1 MTDIRAGVEKAVF
14 DRLTAQIVGAGVYQ
28 HSPQDAA
35 PPFVMLSDVTSESGG
50 GKSGGLDR
58 LIVTIQCEEKKPGR
72 KALNALMA
80 QARTALDQWKPAATL
95 GVLCGTFAFQGDD
108 SFRIDE
114 DDHYF
119 GTLRFL
125 TFAQPSA

>member
-1 MTDIRAGVEKAVF
+1 MTDIRAGVEKAIF
-14 DRLTAQIVGAGVYQ
+14 DRLTAQISGASVYQ

-35 PPFVMLSDVTSESGG
+35 PPFVMLADVNIEGTG

-58 LIVTIQCEEKKPGR
+58 VIITIQCEEKKPGR
-72 KALNALMA
+72 KPLNALLA
-80 QARTALDQWKPAATL
+80 QARTALDQWTPAATL
-95 GVLCGTFAFQGDD
+95 GVICGPFVFQGDD
-108 SFRIDE
+108 SFRLDE
-114 DDHYF
+114 ADHYF